1 LSRYIARP
9 GRYWREEKEGRKRK
23 TRKGGEVSST
33 SCAGG
38 GGLGEDEPNTWIVTP
53 TCVTS

>member
-38 GGLGEDEPNTWIVTP
+38 GGLGEDEPNT
-53 TCVTS
+53 